1 MYIPRSTNSESCR
14 DRWKTSLQFEK
25 TRVTRSDK
33 RERER
38 ERTIPI
44 ERPPGAATYLCVS
57 INNPTPSGDVIY
69 ESAES
74 FRNSLRPL
82 IPHITRS
89 RHYTNRIFP
98 SATIVSRV
106 PPRLSSI
113 PTTFSNLVNN
123 EDNKVAEAGKNR
135 ANCFGWQSNSIESD
149 TDREKAFP
157 TRRFRQIVSIEG
169 EGRIGLRN
177 RIGNAA

>member
-1 MYIPRSTNSESCR
+1 MY
-14 DRWKTSLQFEK
+14 TSLHEF
-25 TRVTRSDK
+25 RVMSRPLKNLVIVWKDASNSI
-33 RERER
+33 RQ

-44 ERPPGAATYLCVS
+44 QRPPGAATYLCVS

-113 PTTFSNLVNN
+113 PTTFSNVVNN

-149 TDREKAFP
+149 IDREKAFP
-157 TRRFRQIVSIEG
+157 TRRFRQIISI
-169 EGRIGLRN
+169 EGRIGLRS